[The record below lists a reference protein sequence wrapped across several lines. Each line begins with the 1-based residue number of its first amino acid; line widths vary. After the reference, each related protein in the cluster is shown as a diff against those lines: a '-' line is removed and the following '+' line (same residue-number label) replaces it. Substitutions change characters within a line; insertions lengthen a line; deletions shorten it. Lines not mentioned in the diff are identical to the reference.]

1 MLDEWKYLIAGFL
14 ILDFLTVYL
23 VIRYLRKRSKKN
35 ATQSP
40 TLSSPGSS
48 AEIKVNPLDHSSTLA
63 YQEKF
68 IFQGRSREEIFRF
81 INNPKDYPKWRK
93 GLKKVNILS
102 SNPLAYEEMDGEN
115 IVINFQE
122 TQNQSPKLVIRIG
135 KNSYLPAPMEIKF
148 EGQQIQNS
156 RTQKYDTTLIIAA
169 NITLA
174 VLAKNAVIQ
183 QSAHWMFQ
191 KALKHWVKNFGE
203 GLQEFLREGQN

>member
-23 VIRYLRKRSKKN
+23 VIRYVRKRSKNN
-35 ATQSP
+35 ANPSP
-40 TLSSPGSS
+40 ALSSPRSS
-48 AEIKVNPLDHSSTLA
+48 VNIKVNPLDHTSSIA

-68 IFQGRSREEIFRF
+68 IFQGRSREEIFQV
-81 INNPKDYPKWRK
+81 INNPKDYPQWRK

-102 SNPLAYEEMDGEN
+102 NNPLTYEEMDGEN

-169 NITLA
+169 HITLA

-183 QSAHWMFQ
+183 QSSHWMFQ
-191 KALKHWVKNFGE
+191 KAIKHWVKNFGE
-203 GLQEFLREGQN
+203 GLQEFLKKKQN